1 MHRPD
6 EGRRSGR
13 HRFRRGILKK
23 KHQVQYPNLNIKSK
37 AMRTS
42 LLRDILDLFFPRT
55 CAICGNVLAGGEEMI
70 CIKCLFRMPGTDTWK
85 QPYDNEMA
93 KLFWHLIPIERC
105 CALFHHISH
114 ATSAR
119 AVYQLKYMHHP
130 EMGIY
135 LGRMLA
141 KKGLGIQFF
150 DGIDAIIPI
159 PLTRKREKERGY
171 NQSFLIAKGIQ
182 QLTHLTI
189 IKDAVR
195 RKKFS
200 ESQTHKNRQE
210 RLENVSQVFEAA
222 ATYHDGQGEHPITQ
236 LEGKHI
242 LIIDDVCT
250 TGATIISCAETLIKA
265 AGKMK
270 ISVLTVG
277 FAHD

>member
-1 MHRPD
+1 
-6 EGRRSGR
+6 
-13 HRFRRGILKK
+13 
-23 KHQVQYPNLNIKSK
+23 
-37 AMRTS
+37 MRTS

-141 KKGLGIQFF
+141 KKGLSIQFF

-171 NQSFLIAKGIQ
+171 NQSLLIAKGIQ

-210 RLENVSQVFEAA
+210 RQENVSQVLKPQQPIMTGRASTPSRNLRA
-222 ATYHDGQGEHPITQ
+222 NISSSSTTYAPPEPPSSPVR
-236 LEGKHI
+236 KP
-242 LIIDDVCT
+242 
-250 TGATIISCAETLIKA
+250 
-265 AGKMK
+265 
-270 ISVLTVG
+270 
-277 FAHD
+277 

>member
-1 MHRPD
+1 MP
-6 EGRRSGR
+6 
-13 HRFRRGILKK
+13 
-23 KHQVQYPNLNIKSK
+23 
-37 AMRTS
+37 TS

-70 CIKCLFRMPGTDTWK
+70 CVKCLFRMPRTDTWE

-171 NQSFLIAKGIQ
+171 NQSLLIAKGIQ
-182 QLTHLTI
+182 QLTHLPI
-189 IKDAVR
+189 IKDAVK
-195 RKKFS
+195 RKKFC

-210 RLENVSQVFEAA
+210 RLENW
-222 ATYHDGQGEHPITQ
+222 PIW
-236 LEGKHI
+236 
-242 LIIDDVCT
+242 
-250 TGATIISCAETLIKA
+250 
-265 AGKMK
+265 K
-270 ISVLTVG
+270 IQKI
-277 FAHD
+277 FQPDP

>member
-1 MHRPD
+1 
-6 EGRRSGR
+6 
-13 HRFRRGILKK
+13 
-23 KHQVQYPNLNIKSK
+23 
-37 AMRTS
+37 MRTS

-70 CIKCLFRMPGTDTWK
+70 CIKCLFRMPGTDTWE

-171 NQSFLIAKGIQ
+171 NQSLLIAKGIQ

-195 RKKFS
+195 RKSLAKAKP
-200 ESQTHKNRQE
+200 TR
-210 RLENVSQVFEAA
+210 
-222 ATYHDGQGEHPITQ
+222 
-236 LEGKHI
+236 
-242 LIIDDVCT
+242 
-250 TGATIISCAETLIKA
+250 TGRKDRKT
-265 AGKMK
+265 
-270 ISVLTVG
+270 
-277 FAHD
+277 

>member
-1 MHRPD
+1 
-6 EGRRSGR
+6 
-13 HRFRRGILKK
+13 
-23 KHQVQYPNLNIKSK
+23 
-37 AMRTS
+37 MRTS

-171 NQSFLIAKGIQ
+171 NQSLLIAKGIQ

-210 RLENVSQVFEAA
+210 RQENVSQVFEAA
-222 ATYHDGQGEHPITQ
+222 ATYHDGQGEHPIAQ

-250 TGATIISCAETLIKA
+250 TGATIISCA
-265 AGKMK
+265 
-270 ISVLTVG
+270 
-277 FAHD
+277 

>member
-1 MHRPD
+1 
-6 EGRRSGR
+6 
-13 HRFRRGILKK
+13 
-23 KHQVQYPNLNIKSK
+23 
-37 AMRTS
+37 MRTS
-42 LLRDILDLFFPRT
+42 LLRNILDLFFPRT

-171 NQSFLIAKGIQ
+171 NQSLLIAKGIQ

-210 RLENVSQVFEAA
+210 RLENVSQVLKSQQPIMTGRGSTPSRNLRANISSLST
-222 ATYHDGQGEHPITQ
+222 TYAPPEPPSSPVR
-236 LEGKHI
+236 KP
-242 LIIDDVCT
+242 
-250 TGATIISCAETLIKA
+250 
-265 AGKMK
+265 
-270 ISVLTVG
+270 
-277 FAHD
+277 

>member
-1 MHRPD
+1 MP
-6 EGRRSGR
+6 
-13 HRFRRGILKK
+13 
-23 KHQVQYPNLNIKSK
+23 
-37 AMRTS
+37 TS

-70 CIKCLFRMPGTDTWK
+70 CVKCLFRMPRTDTWE

-159 PLTRKREKERGY
+159 PLCPRKRIQHGGYPQMHRPDEGRRSGRHRFRRGILK
-171 NQSFLIAKGIQ
+171 QSIKFNIQ
-182 QLTHLTI
+182 TSKLRVKPCLP
-189 IKDAVR
+189 A
-195 RKKFS
+195 
-200 ESQTHKNRQE
+200 
-210 RLENVSQVFEAA
+210 
-222 ATYHDGQGEHPITQ
+222 
-236 LEGKHI
+236 
-242 LIIDDVCT
+242 C
-250 TGATIISCAETLIKA
+250 
-265 AGKMK
+265 
-270 ISVLTVG
+270 
-277 FAHD
+277 

>member
-1 MHRPD
+1 
-6 EGRRSGR
+6 
-13 HRFRRGILKK
+13 
-23 KHQVQYPNLNIKSK
+23 
-37 AMRTS
+37 MRTS

-171 NQSFLIAKGIQ
+171 NQIG
-182 QLTHLTI
+182 
-189 IKDAVR
+189 R
-195 RKKFS
+195 
-200 ESQTHKNRQE
+200 
-210 RLENVSQVFEAA
+210 
-222 ATYHDGQGEHPITQ
+222 
-236 LEGKHI
+236 
-242 LIIDDVCT
+242 
-250 TGATIISCAETLIKA
+250 
-265 AGKMK
+265 
-270 ISVLTVG
+270 
-277 FAHD
+277 AHV

>member
-1 MHRPD
+1 
-6 EGRRSGR
+6 
-13 HRFRRGILKK
+13 
-23 KHQVQYPNLNIKSK
+23 
-37 AMRTS
+37 
-42 LLRDILDLFFPRT
+42 
-55 CAICGNVLAGGEEMI
+55 
-70 CIKCLFRMPGTDTWK
+70 MPGTDTWE

-141 KKGLGIQFF
+141 KKGLSIQFF

-171 NQSFLIAKGIQ
+171 NQSLLIAKGIQ

-210 RLENVSQVFEAA
+210 RLENVSQVLKPQQPIMTGRASTPSRNLRA
-222 ATYHDGQGEHPITQ
+222 NISSSSTTYAPPEPPSSPVR
-236 LEGKHI
+236 KP
-242 LIIDDVCT
+242 
-250 TGATIISCAETLIKA
+250 
-265 AGKMK
+265 
-270 ISVLTVG
+270 
-277 FAHD
+277 

>member
-1 MHRPD
+1 
-6 EGRRSGR
+6 
-13 HRFRRGILKK
+13 
-23 KHQVQYPNLNIKSK
+23 
-37 AMRTS
+37 MRTS
-42 LLRDILDLFFPRT
+42 LLRDTLDLFFPRT

-171 NQSFLIAKGIQ
+171 NQSLLIAKGIQ

-210 RLENVSQVFEAA
+210 RLENVSQVLKPLQPIMTGRASTPSRNLRA
-222 ATYHDGQGEHPITQ
+222 NISSSSTTYAPPEPPSSPVQKP
-236 LEGKHI
+236 
-242 LIIDDVCT
+242 
-250 TGATIISCAETLIKA
+250 
-265 AGKMK
+265 
-270 ISVLTVG
+270 
-277 FAHD
+277 

>member
-1 MHRPD
+1 
-6 EGRRSGR
+6 
-13 HRFRRGILKK
+13 
-23 KHQVQYPNLNIKSK
+23 
-37 AMRTS
+37 MRTS

-159 PLTRKREKERGY
+159 PL
-171 NQSFLIAKGIQ
+171 
-182 QLTHLTI
+182 
-189 IKDAVR
+189 
-195 RKKFS
+195 
-200 ESQTHKNRQE
+200 KNRQE
-210 RLENVSQVFEAA
+210 RQENVSQVFEAA

-265 AGKMK
+265 ARKMK